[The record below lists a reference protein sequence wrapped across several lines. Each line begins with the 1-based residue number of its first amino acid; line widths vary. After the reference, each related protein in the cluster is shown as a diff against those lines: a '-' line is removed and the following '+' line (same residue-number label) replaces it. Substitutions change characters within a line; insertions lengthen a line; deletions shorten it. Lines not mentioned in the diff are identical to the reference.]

1 MNKQVQLDNLQTIVR
16 MPIPQRQ
23 IIIKTVRAALN
34 TAKNSIAPC
43 QVQISLVGPRK
54 MRTLNKK
61 TRGIDSETDVLS
73 FPYFEWENA
82 VPGDRSTLSERVM
95 MQPENGYV
103 LLGDI
108 VISTR
113 RAVEQAEEY
122 NHSVLR
128 EICFL
133 AVHGTL
139 HLLGYD
145 HMTPEDDKRMND
157 LTQEILSS
165 CGVLRDSAL

>member
-1 MNKQVQLDNLQTIVR
+1 MGKRRSRRL
-16 MPIPQRQ
+16 
-23 IIIKTVRAALN
+23 
-34 TAKNSIAPC
+34 
-43 QVQISLVGPRK
+43 
-54 MRTLNKK
+54 
-61 TRGIDSETDVLS
+61 
-73 FPYFEWENA
+73 
-82 VPGDRSTLSERVM
+82 STLSERVM

-113 RAVEQAEEY
+113 RAAEQAEEY